1 MSLLSKNYS
10 LAEIIYM
17 LIRFNKSKFFPSNT
31 YNADGHGVNTQNTH
45 PHTPSTLKKNGKG

>member
-31 YNADGHGVNTQNTH
+31 YNADGNGVNTQNTH
-45 PHTPSTLKKNGKG
+45 PHTPST